1 MLENKIN
8 VISEVISSISDYMIQ
23 VKKGKRIAEI
33 SKQLNELKN
42 APTAILVCGEFKRGK
57 STFINALIGR
67 NVCPT
72 DTDICTSVVS
82 IIKYGANEKAT
93 RIYGDFSNLKQ
104 EVVPFDDI
112 EQYTVGTA
120 EKIGNTICMELEMP
134 LDELKKG
141 LVIIDTPGVGG
152 LDPRHATLTNYFLP
166 QADVTL
172 FMTDVNEPL
181 TTTEL
186 DFYKNKVLQ
195 YAKHSAIIVNKA
207 DLKDEQA
214 VEEIRQDTVN
224 KVAVYTQTEAEA
236 LDVLSVSSAD
246 CIREEDNLGNFPKVR
261 KLIERLVNEH
271 RTDNLEVI
279 CEDLSEQIELAI
291 IPLQAQINQIE
302 KPDVNQIETFNKKKN
317 EINQKLND
325 LSNPQSDLRISIN
338 KKIDSERQTIL
349 MNLNKACVDLSTTEF
364 NKLLENPLATS
375 DSRWLG
381 QQVYDRID
389 ELSTEITLQLNK
401 AFERIASIKEFEG
414 LLNYRAQKYQGQ
426 FTIKDVDLSVPIHRQ
441 ITAGMTGYGI
451 AIAGL
456 AFLSG
461 IGTIAALAT
470 AAYVSTRQIKDVG
483 RGKRESE
490 LRQTYQPQIQ
500 TETQNFRI
508 FVEGRFNEFQREL
521 FHTISNKAQE
531 YRDSYNE
538 ALNNMQT
545 IRQQIN
551 AAVTQQQQLKQQL
564 NPLVKAKES
573 IDALEF

>member
-8 VISEVISSISDYMIQ
+8 VVNEAISSISAYMTQI
-23 VKKGKRIAEI
+23 KKGERIAEI
-33 SKQLNELKN
+33 SKQLNNLKS
-42 APTAILVCGEFKRGK
+42 APTTILVCGEFKRGK

-67 NVCPT
+67 NICPT

-82 IIKYGANEKAT
+82 IIKYGAKEKAT

-120 EKIGNTICMELEMP
+120 EEIGNTICMELEMP

-172 FMTDVNEPL
+172 FMTDVNKPL

-214 VEEIRQDTVN
+214 VEEIRQDTIN

-236 LDVLSVSSAD
+236 LDVISVSSAD

-338 KKIDSERQTIL
+338 KKIDSERQTIF

-426 FTIKDVDLSVPIHRQ
+426 FTVRDVDLSVPVHKRIM
-441 ITAGMTGYGI
+441 AGMSGYGI
-451 AIAGL
+451 AVASYMLLTGVGFIAG
-456 AFLSG
+456 
-461 IGTIAALAT
+461 LAT
-470 AAYVSTRQIKDVG
+470 AAYVATRQIMDVG
-483 RGKRESE
+483 TGKQQLE
-490 LRQTYQPQIQ
+490 LKQVYQPQIQ
-500 TETQNFRI
+500 TETQNLRI

-538 ALNNMQT
+538 ALNNIQT

-564 NPLVKAKES
+564 NPLVKAKEA
-573 IDALEF
+573 IEALEF

>member
-33 SKQLNELKN
+33 SKQLNKLKN

-426 FTIKDVDLSVPIHRQ
+426 FTVKDVDLSVPIHRQ

>member
-8 VISEVISSISDYMIQ
+8 VISEAISSISDYMIRA
-23 VKKGKRIAEI
+23 KKGKRIAEI

-42 APTAILVCGEFKRGK
+42 APAAILVCGEFKRGK

-82 IIKYGANEKAT
+82 IIKYGVKEKAT

-104 EVVPFDDI
+104 EVVPFDEI

-120 EKIGNTICMELEMP
+120 EEIGNTICMELEMP

-214 VEEIRQDTVN
+214 VEEIRQDTIN

-236 LDVLSVSSAD
+236 LDVISVSSAD

-261 KLIERLVNEH
+261 KLIERLVNEY

-291 IPLQAQINQIE
+291 IPLQAQISQIDN
-302 KPDVNQIETFNKKKN
+302 PDVNQIETLNKKKN

-401 AFERIASIKEFEG
+401 AFERIASIKEVEG

-426 FTIKDVDLSVPIHRQ
+426 FTVKDVDLNVPIHKQ

-470 AAYVSTRQIKDVG
+470 AAYVSMRQIKDVG

-538 ALNNMQT
+538 ALNNIQT

-551 AAVTQQQQLKQQL
+551 AAVTRKQQLKQQL

>member
-1 MLENKIN
+1 MKYDYLIVGSGLFGATFAFKARQAGKTSLVIDKRPQLGGNVYCEQVEGIN
-8 VISEVISSISDYMIQ
+8 VH
-23 VKKGKRIAEI
+23 
-33 SKQLNELKN
+33 
-42 APTAILVCGEFKRGK
+42 
-57 STFINALIGR
+57 
-67 NVCPT
+67 
-72 DTDICTSVVS
+72 
-82 IIKYGANEKAT
+82 KYGAHIFHTSNKEVW
-93 RIYGDFSNLKQ
+93 DFVNGIVEFNRYTNSPVANYKGQLYNLPFNMNTFNKMWP
-104 EVVPFDDI
+104 EVKTPK
-112 EQYTVGTA
+112 EARQ
-120 EKIGNTICMELEMP
+120 K
-134 LDELKKG
+134 
-141 LVIIDTPGVGG
+141 IDT
-152 LDPRHATLTNYFLP
+152 
-166 QADVTL
+166 QI
-172 FMTDVNEPL
+172 
-181 TTTEL
+181 
-186 DFYKNKVLQ
+186 K
-195 YAKHSAIIVNKA
+195 
-207 DLKDEQA
+207 QA

-426 FTIKDVDLSVPIHRQ
+426 FTVKDVDLSVPIHRQ

>member
-8 VISEVISSISDYMIQ
+8 VISEAISSISDYMVQ
-23 VKKGKRIAEI
+23 AKKGKRIAEI
-33 SKQLNELKN
+33 SKQLNGLKN

-82 IIKYGANEKAT
+82 IIKYGAKEKAT

-120 EKIGNTICMELEMP
+120 EEIGNTICMELEMP

-246 CIREEDNLGNFPKVR
+246 SIREEDNLGNFPKVR

-302 KPDVNQIETFNKKKN
+302 NPDVNQIETLNKKKN

-401 AFERIASIKEFEG
+401 AFERIASIKEVEG

-426 FTIKDVDLSVPIHRQ
+426 FTVKDVDLSVPIHKQ

-456 AFLSG
+456 AFLSV

-538 ALNNMQT
+538 ALNNIQT

-551 AAVTQQQQLKQQL
+551 AAVTRKQQLKQQL

>member
-33 SKQLNELKN
+33 SKQLNKLKN

-426 FTIKDVDLSVPIHRQ
+426 FTVKDASS
-441 ITAGMTGYGI
+441 
-451 AIAGL
+451 
-456 AFLSG
+456 SG
-461 IGTIAALAT
+461 
-470 AAYVSTRQIKDVG
+470 VM
-483 RGKRESE
+483 E
-490 LRQTYQPQIQ
+490 
-500 TETQNFRI
+500 
-508 FVEGRFNEFQREL
+508 
-521 FHTISNKAQE
+521 
-531 YRDSYNE
+531 
-538 ALNNMQT
+538 
-545 IRQQIN
+545 
-551 AAVTQQQQLKQQL
+551 
-564 NPLVKAKES
+564 
-573 IDALEF
+573 